1 MPRLKA
7 IEPIQ
12 AQGPLRALFDG
23 PLKGAHFNVFKAMA
37 ASPDALRAATDADAA
52 LSHGPL
58 AALDRI
64 VIRLVIAQCFNSP
77 YDLAHA
83 HAAARSLGL
92 DDATCVTI
100 RRNQANDPRHA
111 ALARFARAVH
121 DKRARVSDADVAAF
135 RAAGFDDAALASVL
149 AEIGLASA
157 FCQFNLVNQTPPDS
171 PLAPEV

>member
-23 PLKGAHFNVFKAMA
+23 PLKGAHFNAFKAMA
-37 ASPDALRAATDADAA
+37 ASPDALRAVIDADAA
-52 LSHGPL
+52 LARGPL
-58 AALDRI
+58 SALDRV

-83 HAAARSLGL
+83 HAGARALGL
-92 DDATCVTI
+92 VDAACVAI
-100 RRNQANDPRHA
+100 RRGQAQDPQHA
-111 ALARFARAVH
+111 VLARFVRAVH

-135 RAAGFDDAALASVL
+135 RASGFDDAALVSVL
-149 AEIGLASA
+149 AEIGQASA
-157 FCQFNLVNQTPPDS
+157 LCQFNLVNQTPPDS